1 MLPRIGIFGFPPPPG
16 TGTRCTS
23 GCGAF
28 SAPLCAGAA
37 GASGAPLTKLPACN
51 HIQRGQ
57 PPVWRAALLGL
68 CPECG
73 APTLFD
79 GPVKF
84 RAKCDSCGLD
94 YGRYNVGDGP
104 AAFLTL
110 IIGALLIAVAL
121 ALDAV
126 VRPPFWVHVVLWLPL
141 TAAAVVYCR
150 RVGTGVLMGSGPTR
164 PAPEG
169 RQ

>member
-1 MLPRIGIFGFPPPPG
+1 M
-16 TGTRCTS
+16 S
-23 GCGAF
+23 
-28 SAPLCAGAA
+28 GAA
-37 GASGAPLTKLPACN
+37 GARRSPRIKLLDSDQ
-51 HIQRGQ
+51 IKKGQ
-57 PPVWRAALLGL
+57 PPVWRAALFGL

-121 ALDAV
+121 TLDAV
-126 VRPPFWVHVVLWLPL
+126 VRPPFWVHVVLWVPL
-141 TAAAVVYCR
+141 TAAAVVYGL
-150 RVGTGVLMGSGPTR
+150 RVGKGALMASEHQR
-164 PAPEG
+164 QAAEG
-169 RQ
+169 RKVDKEDD

>member
-1 MLPRIGIFGFPPPPG
+1 MS
-16 TGTRCTS
+16 TDNQS
-23 GCGAF
+23 Q
-28 SAPLCAGAA
+28 
-37 GASGAPLTKLPACN
+37 K
-51 HIQRGQ
+51 GQ
-57 PPVWRAALLGL
+57 PPVWRAALFGL

-121 ALDAV
+121 TLDAV
-126 VRPPFWVHVVLWLPL
+126 VRPPFWVHVVLWVPL
-141 TAAAVVYCR
+141 TAAAVVYGL
-150 RVGTGVLMGSGPTR
+150 RVGKGALLASEHQR
-164 PAPEG
+164 QAAEG
-169 RQ
+169 RKADDGHD

>member
-1 MLPRIGIFGFPPPPG
+1 M
-16 TGTRCTS
+16 C
-23 GCGAF
+23 
-28 SAPLCAGAA
+28 GAA
-37 GASGAPLTKLPACN
+37 GARRSPRTKLR
-51 HIQRGQ
+51 HGTDIQNGQ
-57 PPVWRAALLGL
+57 PPVWRAALFGL

-121 ALDAV
+121 TLDAV
-126 VRPPFWVHVVLWLPL
+126 VRPPFWVHVVLWVPL
-141 TAAAVVYCR
+141 TAAAVVYGL
-150 RVGTGVLMGSGPTR
+150 RVGKGALMASEHQR
-164 PAPEG
+164 QAAEG
-169 RQ
+169 RQVDKEDD

>member
-1 MLPRIGIFGFPPPPG
+1 M
-16 TGTRCTS
+16 S
-23 GCGAF
+23 
-28 SAPLCAGAA
+28 GAA
-37 GASGAPLTKLPACN
+37 GARRSPRTKLRHGN
-51 HIQRGQ
+51 DIQKGQ
-57 PPVWRAALLGL
+57 PPVWRAALFGL
-68 CPECG
+68 CPECC

-121 ALDAV
+121 TLDAV
-126 VRPPFWVHVVLWLPL
+126 VRPPFWVHVVLWVPL
-141 TAAAVVYCR
+141 TAAAVVYGL
-150 RVGTGVLMGSGPTR
+150 RVGKGALMASEHQR
-164 PAPEG
+164 QAAEG
-169 RQ
+169 RKVDKEDD